1 MKERFNSLFIGL
13 NWGAIAPLLGYM
25 LIWQLDVNLSGDITF
40 DQFMDRN
47 SSMDKL
53 PKIMSISIFISNLPL
68 FFGALRLGM
77 DKTARG
83 ILAATM
89 GYGLIIIIMVITHWI
104 TT

>member
-1 MKERFNSLFIGL
+1 MKEKFNSLFIGL

-25 LIWQLDVNLSGDITF
+25 LLYLLDITLSGDITF

-53 PKIMSISIFISNLPL
+53 PKIMSISVFISNLPL
-68 FFGALRLGM
+68 FFAALRLKM
-77 DKTARG
+77 DKAARG
-83 ILAATM
+83 VLGATM
-89 GYGLIIIIMVITHWI
+89 FYGLIIIILVIVHWI